1 MKTLIYKIM
10 TPKAILITFLALTS
24 SLAMAEDYT
33 FKFTFRGEVWSHL
46 VNASNKNSAFEI
58 ASQDC
63 LNYFTKTK
71 GQGRI
76 KVDTDTADALLDT
89 CANPR

>member
-1 MKTLIYKIM
+1 MKALNNKIM
-10 TPKAILITFLALTS
+10 TLKVILIVFLALTS
-24 SLAMAEDYT
+24 SIAMAEDFN

-46 VNASNKNSAFEI
+46 VNASNKNAAFEV

-63 LNYFTKTK
+63 LNYFTKTT

-76 KVDTDTADALLDT
+76 KVDADTADALLNT

>member
-1 MKTLIYKIM
+1 MKTLINKIM
-10 TPKAILITFLALTS
+10 IPKAILIVFLALTS
-24 SLAMAEDYT
+24 SVALAEDFN
-33 FKFTFRGEVWSHL
+33 FKFTFRGEVWNHL
-46 VNASNKNSAFEI
+46 VKASDKNAAFEL

-63 LNYFTKTK
+63 LNYFTKTT

-76 KVDTDTADALLDT
+76 KVDADTADALVNT